1 MIVDSIQ
8 STMKI
13 AVNKQL
19 NTSHGISTSHLSMLD
34 IQKPLNAQKEEHVIQ
49 VGESW
54 EELALEATLK
64 RTSEY
69 LKMGNGLLR

>member
-1 MIVDSIQ
+1 
-8 STMKI
+8 
-13 AVNKQL
+13 
-19 NTSHGISTSHLSMLD
+19 MLD
-34 IQKPLNAQKEEHVIQ
+34 IQKPLNAPKEERVIQ

-54 EELALEATLK
+54 EELALDAALK